1 MKNGENN
8 KKISLSARRLA
19 GVMAALMLAG
29 VVFGVLSFLIH

>member
-8 KKISLSARRLA
+8 KKISLSARILA
-19 GVMAALMLAG
+19 GVMAALMFAG